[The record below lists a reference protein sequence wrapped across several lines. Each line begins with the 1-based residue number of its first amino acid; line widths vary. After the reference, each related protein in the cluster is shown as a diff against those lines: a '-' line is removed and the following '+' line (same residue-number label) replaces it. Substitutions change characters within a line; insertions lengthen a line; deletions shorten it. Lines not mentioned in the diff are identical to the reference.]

1 LDRHADAGDKQSM
14 ALLQS
19 SKLALSDAMF
29 RETVTVHVLST
40 RPVFVRDLIA
50 HFTAWELG
58 ESNLR
63 RSYSTKETYRVFF
76 RTWVEPWWGH
86 YRISEVRTI
95 AVENWLDQIPR
106 ANGTKA
112 KIRNIMSGL
121 FTHALR
127 HEWLDRNPIRHV
139 RQSAKRRSRP
149 DVLEAVEIQKLIK
162 ELEDPYRTMVLL
174 AAGTGLRIGELLAL
188 KWKDLDIDLL
198 QINLERGIFHQV
210 VGGVKTEA
218 SEQPVPIAKAMFN
231 ALDKW
236 RKKTEFDQPED
247 WIFASP
253 TMRGQQP
260 YWPDNPLR
268 RHVRPAARRCGI
280 AKRIG
285 WHTFRHSFATLLKD
299 NGEDIKVVQE
309 ALRHADVR
317 TTMNIYAQAVP
328 AKRRKAQNKIFHQI
342 HSGFSKE

>member
-1 LDRHADAGDKQSM
+1 
-14 ALLQS
+14 
-19 SKLALSDAMF
+19 LAA
-29 RETVTVHVLST
+29 
-40 RPVFVRDLIA
+40 RPTSINDLIA

-58 ESNLR
+58 ESNPR

-86 YRISEVRTI
+86 YQISEVRTI
-95 AVENWLDQIPR
+95 AVETWLDQIPR

-112 KIRNIMSGL
+112 KIRNIMSAL

-127 HEWLDRNPIRHV
+127 HELLDRNPIRHV

-149 DVLEAVEIQKLIK
+149 DVLEAAEIQRLLQ

-188 KWKDLDIDLL
+188 KWKDLDADLL

-210 VGGVKTEA
+210 IGGVKTEA
-218 SEQPVPIAKAMFN
+218 SEQPIPVAQAMLD
-231 ALDKW
+231 ALDEW
-236 RKKTEFDQPED
+236 WFKTKFDQPDD

-253 TMRGQQP
+253 VMQGQQP
-260 YWPDNPLR
+260 YWPDNPMKR
-268 RHVRPAARRCGI
+268 YVRPAARRCGI
-280 AKRIG
+280 DKRIG
-285 WHTFRHSFATLLKD
+285 WHTFRHSFATLLKG

-317 TTMNIYAQAVP
+317 TTMNIYAQAIP
-328 AKRRKAQNKIFHQI
+328 AKRRDAQSKVFHQI
-342 HSGFSKE
+342 YSKE